1 MGARILISGA
11 GVAGSTLAYW
21 LARHG
26 HRVTVTER
34 AAGLRSSGNPVDVK
48 GAAVDVAERM
58 GVMPQ
63 LRAAASHTNRLVFA
77 DRTGQI
83 RSSVSMRSF
92 QSSAGDREVEIS
104 RSTLAATLL
113 AAAAGE
119 AEIRWDDTVTA
130 LTPAG
135 SGVDVTFARAESA
148 HFDLVVGADGVHS
161 TVRRLAF
168 GPEPEFT
175 RNLGMYVATL
185 PVDRPFA
192 APDEVVMYNLP
203 GAALS
208 VHPGAGQPVAAF
220 MFRHEPV
227 PDLDYRDTARQF
239 GMIASVYGGRLGVF
253 EPYLDAVGAAEDVY
267 FDAVTRVVLPHWSSG
282 RIALVGDA
290 ASSLS
295 LFGDGS
301 TLAICG
307 AYTLAEELAATPGD
321 LTGALARY
329 ERRHRRLVRPRQRG
343 FRTAGMLLVPKTR
356 TGIAVRDNA
365 VRVLSR

>member
-1 MGARILISGA
+1 MGANVLISGA

-26 HRVTVTER
+26 YRVTVTER

-48 GAAVDVAERM
+48 GAAVEVAERM

-63 LRAAASHTNRLVFA
+63 LRAAASHPARLVFA
-77 DRTGQI
+77 DDTGRI
-83 RSSVSMRSF
+83 RSSVGMRSF
-92 QSSAGDREVEIS
+92 QSGGGDREVEVS
-104 RSTLAATLL
+104 RSVLAATLL
-113 AAAAGE
+113 AAGADT
-119 AEIRWDDTVTA
+119 AEIRWGDSITA

-135 SGVDVTFARAESA
+135 AGVDVTFEQGAPE

-168 GPEPEFT
+168 GPETEFT

-185 PVDRPFA
+185 PVDRPFG
-192 APDEVVMYNLP
+192 APDEIVVYNRP

-220 MFRHEPV
+220 MFRHTPV
-227 PDLDYRDTARQF
+227 PDLDYRDVERQRAMITA
-239 GMIASVYGGRLGVF
+239 AYDGRLGVF
-253 EPYLDAVGAAEDVY
+253 APYLDAVRSAPDVY

-282 RIALVGDA
+282 RITLVGDA

-307 AYTLAEELAATPGD
+307 AYTLAEELAATPAD
-321 LTGALARY
+321 IAGALTRY
-329 ERRHRRLVRPRQRG
+329 ERRHRKLVRPRQRG
-343 FRTAGMLLVPKTR
+343 FHTAGMLLVPKTR

>member
-1 MGARILISGA
+1 MGVKVLISGA

-21 LARHG
+21 LARG
-26 HRVTVTER
+26 GCRVTVVER
-34 AAGLRSSGNPVDVK
+34 AVGQRSSGNPVDVK

-58 GVMPQ
+58 GVMPR
-63 LRAAASHTNRLVFA
+63 LRAAASHPGRLVFA
-77 DRTGQI
+77 DAGGRT
-83 RSSVSMRSF
+83 RASVGMNAF
-92 QSSAGDREVEIS
+92 QSSSGDREVEIS
-104 RSTLAATLL
+104 RSVLAATLL
-113 AAAAGE
+113 DAAAGD
-119 AEIRWDDTVTA
+119 AEIRWDDHVTA
-130 LTPAG
+130 LTSDGA
-135 SGVDVTFARAESA
+135 GVDVTFARAAPER
-148 HFDLVVGADGVHS
+148 FDLVVGADGVHS
-161 TVRRLAF
+161 AIRRLAF

-185 PVDRPFA
+185 PVDEPFGG
-192 APDEVVMYNLP
+192 PGEIVMYNLP

-220 MFRHEPV
+220 MFRHSPV
-227 PDLDYRDTARQF
+227 PGLDYRDLAGHKEMITA
-239 GMIASVYGGRLGVF
+239 VYGGRLGVF
-253 EPYLDAVGAAEDVY
+253 QRYLDSVRAAEDVY

-282 RIALVGDA
+282 RITLVGDA

-307 AYTLAEELAATPGD
+307 AHTLAEELTRTPGD
-321 LTGALARY
+321 VAGALARY

-343 FRTAGMLLVPKTR
+343 FTTAGMLLVPRTR